1 MDILQKKYVRCIQQV
16 NIYNFGHMQCNAAHT
31 HTHHSAFLILFC
43 SFLFFSLSHSLT
55 CPWPSLDCC
64 LRWGFILRFNR
75 MSKYDHIYFP
85 CDVRKFNWDAYCYN
99 YTLGLLRYIGQE
111 TLEDFDQARR
121 RMRKFRIAHY
131 FVLIIYYSFLASIF
145 YGLGY
150 LFGINAIIR
159 VRIDRILYG
168 LSQNAI

>member
-1 MDILQKKYVRCIQQV
+1 MQCDAAIQPTCSCIQH
-16 NIYNFGHMQCNAAHT
+16 F
-31 HTHHSAFLILFC
+31 
-43 SFLFFSLSHSLT
+43 SFLFFFCLFSLSFCHLPFAVARFLFT
-55 CPWPSLDCC
+55 LIV
-64 LRWGFILRFNR
+64 LYLGFILRFNR
-75 MSKYDHIYFP
+75 MSKHDHIYFP

-131 FVLIIYYSFLASIF
+131 FVLIIYYSLLASII

-150 LFGINAIIR
+150 LFGINEIIR
-159 VRIDRILYG
+159 VRIGRILHG
-168 LSQNAI
+168 LSLNAI